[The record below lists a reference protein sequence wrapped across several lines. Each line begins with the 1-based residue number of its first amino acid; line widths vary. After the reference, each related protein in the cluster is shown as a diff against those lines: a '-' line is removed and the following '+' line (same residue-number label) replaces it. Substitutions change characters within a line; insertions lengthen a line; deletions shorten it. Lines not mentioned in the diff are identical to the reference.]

1 MAVGVRLVM
10 GAVFILAAHDTRYP
24 WAVRVFGIIA
34 LAAAAGLGVMGPQ
47 RLERMVQWWLGLL
60 EDRAV
65 LLRAGMACAVL
76 LGAFFVYAGI

>member
-10 GAVFILAAHDTRYP
+10 GAVLLLAAHDTRYP
-24 WAVRVFGIIA
+24 AAIYVFGGIA
-34 LAAAAGLGVMGPQ
+34 LGAAAVLGVMGPQ

-60 EDRAV
+60 EGRMILV
-65 LLRAGMACAVL
+65 RAGMLCAVL